1 MSTLTPISPRPTR
14 TTTAGPFTRVLR
26 WVGILG
32 ALAITVWVLV
42 AYPGL
47 PETIPTH
54 FDITGTADA
63 WGSKSSILVLG
74 GVMMLLSAGL
84 ALLSTEPRVFNYP
97 LIVTEHNAQAV
108 YREGERMMVWM
119 LLSMQLIYAGLI
131 SSAMRGGGGGA
142 LLLIGLA
149 AILGSVVVGI
159 VRLVRAGR

>member
-1 MSTLTPISPRPTR
+1 
-14 TTTAGPFTRVLR
+14 
-26 WVGILG
+26 
-32 ALAITVWVLV
+32 
-42 AYPGL
+42 
-47 PETIPTH
+47 
-54 FDITGTADA
+54 DITGTADA

-84 ALLSTEPRVFNYP
+84 ALLSTKPRVFNYP

-131 SSAMRGGGGGA
+131 SSAMRGGGEA